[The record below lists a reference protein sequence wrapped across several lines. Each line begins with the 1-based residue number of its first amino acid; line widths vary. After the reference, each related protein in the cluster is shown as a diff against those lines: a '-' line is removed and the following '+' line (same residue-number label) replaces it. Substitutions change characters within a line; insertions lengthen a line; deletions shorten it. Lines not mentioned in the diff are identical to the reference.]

1 MIKDIPVP
9 YAAEDVASVL
19 RKTGGMSEDVIAK
32 VSSEITMGVPIKEL
46 LLIQEMARSESKNG
60 EITYEN
66 YMDCFRSVHP
76 DLFRVSS
83 NKQEFG
89 SRRQLGNSYKPVEDL
104 YSCFFQQTKVY

>member
-9 YAAEDVASVL
+9 YASQDVASVL
-19 RKTGGMSEDVIAK
+19 RKTGGMSEEVIAK

-60 EITYEN
+60 EITYES

-76 DLFRVSS
+76 DLLCVSF
-83 NKQEFG
+83 NKHC
-89 SRRQLGNSYKPVEDL
+89 NSFL
-104 YSCFFQQTKVY
+104 YFNALL